1 MIKFCSLYS
10 GSTGN
15 SLLVQSNKTNILFDA
30 GVSAKKITEAL
41 TSINVN
47 PLDIDAIVVSH
58 EHTDHI
64 QGLGTFSKKF
74 DVPVFANEKTWNAMK
89 AQKDKISPSNINI
102 FTNHKDFNINELR
115 ILPFSTPHDAADSCG
130 FNVYNNDKKLSI
142 ATDLG
147 HITEDIMG
155 YLKNSSFVMLESNYE
170 PEVLKCCCYPFPLK
184 TRIAGPT
191 GHLSNN
197 IAGKTIAQLMNSGLK
212 SVVLGHLSKESNFPE
227 LAYNTVLEELSKY
240 DYNKN
245 SININVAS
253 RFEPTDFFEV
263 S

>member
-1 MIKFCSLYS
+1 MLKFCSLYS

-15 SLLVQSNKTNILFDA
+15 SLLVQSNETNILFDA

-41 TSINVN
+41 TSVNVDPSN
-47 PLDIDAIVVSH
+47 IDAIVVSH
-58 EHTDHI
+58 EHTDHV

-74 DVPVFANEKTWNAMK
+74 DIPVFANEKTWNAMK
-89 AQKDKISPSNINI
+89 TQKDKISDYNINT
-102 FTNHKDFNINELR
+102 FTNYKDFKVKNLNIF
-115 ILPFSTPHDAADSCG
+115 PFSTPHDAADPCG
-130 FNVYNNDKKLSI
+130 FNIYSQDKKLSI

-147 HITEDIMG
+147 HITEEIMDH
-155 YLKNSSFVMLESNYE
+155 LKNSSFLMLESNYE
-170 PEVLKCCCYPFPLK
+170 PEVLKCCSYPFPLK
-184 TRIAGPT
+184 SRIAGPN

-197 IAGKTIAQLMNSGLK
+197 IAGKTIAHLMDSGLK

-240 DYNKN
+240 DYDKN
-245 SININVAS
+245 SIQLNVAS
-253 RFEPTDFFEV
+253 RFEPTSFFEV